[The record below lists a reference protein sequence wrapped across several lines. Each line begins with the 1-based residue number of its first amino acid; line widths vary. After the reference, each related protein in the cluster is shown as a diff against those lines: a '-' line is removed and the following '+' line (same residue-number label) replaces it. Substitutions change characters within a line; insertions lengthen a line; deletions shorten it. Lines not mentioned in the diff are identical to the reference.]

1 MEDADL
7 DPVQLKRPFFHNLQP
22 ETLQRIDYAVAIVLL
37 AASLPHAFSPG
48 GYGTQVSGRVLGL
61 ALGAAIPIAMRRR
74 WPVPALALATVSLSV
89 ATGIGQS
96 FAPDPFIAV
105 PMYQVATVS
114 ERRRSV
120 PALALAS
127 LALLVAA
134 AVGTATHPG
143 EGNATFSVLAAV
155 AAWFV
160 GDSVRERRIYL
171 AGLVEQ
177 KEQKAREERERAQ
190 RGVAEERLRIARE
203 LHDVVAHSL
212 SVIAVQSGVGSHV
225 IDEHPEQAKQ
235 ALINVGNTSR
245 SALDELRRML
255 GVLRQE
261 DPQLDLTPAPGIA
274 ELPSLIDQVRATG
287 LNVETRIDEAAV
299 QRIPPLVELAVYRIV
314 QEALTNVVKHAS
326 AQTATIE
333 IRGERN
339 ELVVEVTDDGRGS
352 LVPYHSAPAEHHGI
366 VGMRERTALFEGS
379 LAAGPRPGGGWR
391 VLARIPLKT
400 AA

>member
-1 MEDADL
+1 MEETNLGKAPL
-7 DPVQLKRPFFHNLQP
+7 KQPLLHQLRPD
-22 ETLQRIDYAVAIVLL
+22 TLQWIDYGVAILL
-37 AASLPHAFSPG
+37 LVATVPHAFARIHGAP
-48 GYGTQVSGRVLGL
+48 VSASLFGL

-74 WPVPALALATVSLSV
+74 WPMPALVLATVSLCV
-89 ATGIGQS
+89 ATGVGQS
-96 FAPDPFIAV
+96 FAPDPLIAV

-120 PALALAS
+120 PALIAAS
-127 LALLVAA
+127 LALVIAA
-134 AVGTATHPG
+134 AVGAATHPR
-143 EGNATFSVLAAV
+143 EGDATFSVLLAV

-171 AGLVEQ
+171 AGLAEQQEQ
-177 KEQKAREERERAQ
+177 KEREERERAQ

-245 SALDELRRML
+245 SALGELRRML

-261 DPQLDLTPAPGIA
+261 DPRIDLTPAPSLA
-274 ELPSLIDQVRATG
+274 ELPQLIDQIRVTG
-287 LNVETRIDEAAV
+287 LEVETRIDESSV
-299 QRIPPLVELAVYRIV
+299 REIPPLVELAVYRIV
-314 QEALTNVVKHAS
+314 QESLTNVVKHAG
-326 AQTATIE
+326 AQKATVE
-333 IRGERN
+333 IRRERE
-339 ELVVEVTDDGRGS
+339 ELVVEVTDDGHGS
-352 LVPYHSAPAEHHGI
+352 LTPYLSTPTEHHGI